1 MFISNINGVINK
13 NLSLFFFSFDIKL
26 AWKTKQKQGELTKNQ
41 LFFYFFDF
49 FLKIQDIR
57 KSKTLIFE
65 RRQHKDLWGQVLTIF
80 QTGPNIV
87 LYFPLI
93 TLTVT
98 HLALVLSFL
107 FQSTFFTKDQFLIV
121 LGNKFLM
128 SYNMILF
135 FLVFLL

>member
-65 RRQHKDLWGQVLTIF
+65 RRQHKDLWDQVLTIF

-93 TLTVT
+93 NLTVT